1 MCIILA
7 PGYNDIKFN
16 NLSSRVIVFTDL
28 LALAINN
35 FHCSFDVQFIEV
47 AISFSFL
54 IHLARNPK
62 YMC

>member
-7 PGYNDIKFN
+7 SGYNDIKFN
-16 NLSSRVIVFTDL
+16 NLVML
-28 LALAINN
+28 LYSLIYLRLAINN